1 MTKLQKDE
9 LRVKR
14 SFAIYVGGL
23 EFTQLQA
30 LEQAEENLKIT
41 KESGDAEFIEA
52 CKLRI
57 KCIKYRLNWIEDLK
71 LSIQNNQLNLKI

>member
-23 EFTQLQA
+23 EFKQLES
-30 LEQAEENLKIT
+30 LENA
-41 KESGDAEFIEA
+41 KEMLQTAKEMGYDKNTIEDW
-52 CKLRI
+52 KLQI
-57 KCIKYRLNWIEDLK
+57 KCIQYRLNWIEDLK
-71 LSIQNNQLNLKI
+71 LSI